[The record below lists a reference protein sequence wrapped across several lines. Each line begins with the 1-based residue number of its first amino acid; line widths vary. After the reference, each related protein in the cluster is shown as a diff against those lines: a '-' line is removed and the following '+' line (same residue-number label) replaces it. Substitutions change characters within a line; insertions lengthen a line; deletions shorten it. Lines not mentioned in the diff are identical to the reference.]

1 MHVRDLAAGVICTGF
16 EGAALTNE
24 AAAQLKEAPFAGI
37 ILFGR
42 NTQTVEQTRAL
53 TDAVRRA
60 FGELAP
66 IIAIDQEGGRVV
78 RIRDGVA
85 PMPSMMTLAASGR
98 PELARMAGEQT
109 AHDLRRIGANVDFAP
124 VLDLALH
131 RDNTVIG
138 TRSFGDD
145 PQTAIEFGGAFAS
158 GLEAGGVVATYKHF
172 PGHGSTAVDTHLQL
186 PRVDEDESV
195 LRVRD
200 LLPFVALLP
209 SARAVM
215 TAHIIMN
222 AFDEENPATASR
234 SILTDLLRKEIG
246 FKGVCFTDC
255 MEMDAIAKSVG
266 TAQGAVLALQAGAD
280 CILISHRIDL
290 AMDAIERITAAVSDG
305 RLPLSRLK
313 EAYERVSDLRRC
325 LLPPIDAATPP
336 LYANLAEEI
345 ASAAVTSIRG
355 NPHVD
360 PKRVCVISFLGTT
373 TEGAQGTHSRHAPLH
388 VNGDGAVQRF
398 YPLEPT
404 AEEVRK
410 LMDELSSTNGV
421 VAILSRRAHVYPSQ
435 AGAIREILRVFPDA
449 LLVSMREPFDILEF
463 PEARNVVAMY
473 GDDDSNMMA
482 LGELLFERKAPSGE
496 LPVRWPAVR

>member
-1 MHVRDLAAGVICTGF
+1 MQVRDLAAGVICTGF
-16 EGAALTNE
+16 EGANLTSE
-24 AAAQLKEAPFAGI
+24 VAAQLKQAPFAGI

-53 TDAVRRA
+53 TDSVRRA
-60 FGELAP
+60 FGERVP

-78 RIRDGVA
+78 RLREGIA
-85 PMPSMMTLAASGR
+85 HIPSMMTLAATRR
-98 PELARMAGEQT
+98 PKIARMAGEQT

-145 PQTAIEFGGAFAS
+145 PQTVIKFGSAFAR

-186 PRVDEDESV
+186 PRVSEDQAV
-195 LRVRD
+195 LRSRD
-200 LLPFVALLP
+200 LLPFVTLLP
-209 SARAVM
+209 NARAVM
-215 TAHIIMN
+215 TAHIIVE
-222 AFDEENPATASR
+222 AFDKEHPATASR
-234 SILTDLLRKEIG
+234 HVLTDVLRNEIG
-246 FKGVCFTDC
+246 FTGVCFTDC

-290 AMDAIERITAAVSDG
+290 AMEAIEGITAAVSDG
-305 RLPLSRLK
+305 RLPLLRLQ
-313 EAYERVSDLRRC
+313 EAYERVSKLRHT
-325 LLPPIDAATPP
+325 LQPPIDAAAPP
-336 LYANLAEEI
+336 LYANIAEEI
-345 ASAAVTSIRG
+345 ANAAVTSVRG

-360 PKRVCVISFLGTT
+360 PRNLHVISFLGTT
-373 TEGAQGTHSRHAPLH
+373 TEGAQGTHAHHAPLRAA
-388 VNGDGAVQRF
+388 GGAVQLF
-398 YPLEPT
+398 YPLDPT
-404 AEEVRK
+404 AEELRK
-410 LMDELSSTNGV
+410 LMDELSNSEAD
-421 VAILSRRAHVYPSQ
+421 VAVLSRRAHVHQMQ
-435 AGAIREILRVFPDA
+435 AAAIHEILRHSADA
-449 LLVSMREPFDILEF
+449 LLISMREPFDILEF

-473 GDDDSNMMA
+473 GDDDSNMLA
-482 LGELLFERKAPSGE
+482 LSALLFERKGPSGE

>member
-1 MHVRDLAAGVICTGF
+1 MQVRDLAAGVICTGF
-16 EGAALTNE
+16 EGAVLTGE
-24 AAAQLKEAPFAGI
+24 ASVQLKQAPFAGI

-53 TDAVRRA
+53 TDAVRHA
-60 FGELAP
+60 FGEREP

-85 PMPSMMTLAASGR
+85 HMPSMMTLAATGR

-131 RDNTVIG
+131 RENTVIG

-145 PQTAIEFGGAFAS
+145 PQTVIQFGGAFAR
-158 GLEAGGVVATYKHF
+158 GLEAGGVIATYKHF
-172 PGHGSTAVDTHLQL
+172 PGHGSTAIDTHLQL
-186 PRVDEDESV
+186 PRVSEDQTV
-195 LRVRD
+195 LRARD

-209 SARAVM
+209 EARAVM
-215 TAHIIMN
+215 TAHIIME
-222 AFDEENPATASR
+222 AFDEEHPATASR
-234 SILTDLLRKEIG
+234 HILTDLLRKEIG
-246 FKGVCFTDC
+246 FQGVCFTDC

-290 AMDAIERITAAVSDG
+290 AMDAVEGITTAVSDG
-305 RLPLSRLK
+305 RLPLLRLQ
-313 EAYERVSDLRRC
+313 EAYDRVSELRRG
-325 LLPPIDAATPP
+325 LKAPIDAAAPP
-336 LYANLAEEI
+336 LYANLAAEI
-345 ASAAVTSIRG
+345 ASAAVTIVRG
-355 NPHVD
+355 NPQAD
-360 PKRVCVISFLGTT
+360 PKNLCVISFLGTT
-373 TEGAQGTHSRHAPLH
+373 TEGAQGTHSHHAPLH
-388 VNGDGAVQRF
+388 VNGGGAVQLF

-404 AEEVRK
+404 VQEVRK
-410 LMDELSSTNGV
+410 LMDELSTADGGV
-421 VAILSRRAHVYPSQ
+421 TVLSRRAHVYPSQ
-435 AGAIREILRVFPDA
+435 AAAIHEILRRFPDA

-482 LGELLFERKAPSGE
+482 LGEMLFDRKAPSGE